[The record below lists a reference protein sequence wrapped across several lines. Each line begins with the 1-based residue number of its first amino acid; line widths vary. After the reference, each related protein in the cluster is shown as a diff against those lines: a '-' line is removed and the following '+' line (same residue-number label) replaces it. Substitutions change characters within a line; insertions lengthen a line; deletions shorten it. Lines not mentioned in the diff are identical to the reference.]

1 MTNSTGFLLLQ
12 LSSLLN
18 LKTISRV
25 VTSVIQKVE
34 KTLYVQVKELSSEE
48 NTVSVYNNV
57 VNQIYQTSSRNAVNN
72 DQFDTRV
79 VLTNLRDALMH
90 QSSAE
95 SLSTNQP
102 VNLVLYF
109 GQDKNVNDPS
119 FLKNLASGFKSEVV
133 MLKTDTSDNQEDTP
147 KLDQLAITKF
157 KDIPNLAADV
167 MYEHVVLGGTF
178 DRLHDGH
185 KMLLSAAVLRCKKSL
200 TIGVTDGCMIHTK
213 KLWELIEP
221 CSTRIKKLEEFLID
235 IEPRIEYR
243 IVPITDP
250 YGPTA
255 YDADLQVIYLLLL
268 FLRFNDPLIF
278 IFV

>member
-1 MTNSTGFLLLQ
+1 MANTTGFLFLQ

-18 LKTISRV
+18 LNIISRV
-25 VTSVIQKVE
+25 ITSVIQKVE
-34 KTLYVQVKELSSEE
+34 KTLYVQVKELPLSLEKNE
-48 NTVSVYNNV
+48 VSIYNNV
-57 VNQIYQTSSRNAVNN
+57 VNEIYQASSRNAVHN
-72 DQFDTRV
+72 DRFDTRV
-79 VLTNLRDALMH
+79 VLSNMRDSLMH
-90 QSSAE
+90 HSPAE

-109 GQDKNVNDPS
+109 GQEKNVIDS
-119 FLKNLASGFKSEVV
+119 SCLKNLASGFISEAV
-133 MLKTDTSDNQEDTP
+133 MLEKSNSSNPQEGTQYMP
-147 KLDQLAITKF
+147 DQLSNKF
-157 KDIPNLAADV
+157 KDIPNFAMDE

-200 TIGVTDGCMIHTK
+200 TMGVTDGCMIHTK

-235 IEPRIEYR
+235 IEPRLEYR

-255 YDADLQVIYLLLL
+255 YDTDLQVSHFY
-268 FLRFNDPLIF
+268 
-278 IFV
+278 